1 MKKSLLFGLSLSA
14 LLGFGSLHAQLSLTV
29 FHNNDGESKLTA
41 AGTGALANYGGVARF
56 RSLMDTLR
64 ADATA
69 NGYEYITV
77 SSGDNF
83 LAGPEFNA
91 GLYRTSGPIYDA
103 VVLADVN
110 YDAICL
116 GNHDFDFGPSILERL
131 IGDVKGINPTPFLS
145 ANLSFVNEPGLQAYV
160 NTGDI
165 AKSTIVTRGGQQIGI
180 IGITTPSIANISS
193 PGNTIIDANF
203 VAAVQSEVNF
213 LTGLGIKHIVL
224 ISHLQTIT
232 EELALVPQITGVDIV
247 IAGGG
252 DELLGD
258 ASTPIVPNDGP
269 IDGTYPLIANDMMN
283 NPVYVVTTPGEYKYI
298 GALKVNFDANGVIT
312 SVDTTSGINRVAS
325 TSISGGVPNNAFLQT
340 NVVDSINAYV
350 GGLGAN
356 IIATTQEPLD
366 GLRNSVRSK
375 ETNLGNI
382 VADAMKWQANQVAAS
397 FGVPQAHIGIQNGG
411 GIRNNSVLPVGNVS
425 ELATFSILPFSNFVS
440 MVEGVTPSIFKEMV
454 ENFVSAANP
463 GAGNPG
469 DGRFAQVS
477 GFSFVWDPAKTA
489 LKYNQ
494 VTNAVIV
501 PGNRVWEIRLDDGT
515 YIVKDG
521 FIVPGAPTL
530 NLATNN
536 FSAAGGDQYPTAT
549 LPQTTLGATYQQAL
563 FNYLT
568 DVNGLNGVVTTA
580 DYPAA
585 GVGRIAKYAC
595 VDMGMSVNL
604 VSNFT
609 YKVSWMAQMGA
620 TAYRVEYRALGT
632 ATWTASGTNG
642 TDRNIT
648 LPGVGEY
655 EVRVL
660 AKVGSEFQV
669 GCIEVIN
676 HVCPVS
682 AVLSLQ
688 RPANSCEGQ
697 TAIVRV
703 DRNGGAAP
711 ISVMWSNGA
720 MNVSTINANEGD
732 TVWVSVTDGSGCTV
746 SDTLIVTDAIGGMAA
761 ATGLSVT
768 RTGSQMN
775 LSWMAA
781 PVIPGAVLVGYQTG
795 YRVRNSGNPFVLGTL
810 QPGTSNSINFAAN
823 CNANYEFVVFAI
835 WSVNGVTGP
844 VQSCSVFR
852 GWNGGGVACKNAAG
866 SFAEDNALSVSVYP
880 NPARSEVFVG
890 LNGAAAELSLLDLSG
905 RLVRNASVEGETE
918 ARFDLGGLAAG
929 VYTLRI
935 ESAGQ
940 VAVEKLVIE

>member
-14 LLGFGSLHAQLSLTV
+14 LLGFGSANAQLSLTV

-41 AGTGALANYGGVARF
+41 SGTGALADYGGVARF

-69 NGYEYITV
+69 NGYEFITV
-77 SSGDNF
+77 SSGDNY
-83 LAGPEFNA
+83 LAGSEFNA
-91 GLYRTSGPIYDA
+91 GLYRANGPIYDA

-116 GNHDFDFGPSILERL
+116 GNHDFDFGPSVLERL
-131 IGDVKGINPTPFLS
+131 IGDVKAINPTPFLS
-145 ANLSFVNEPGLQAYV
+145 ANLSFVNEPGLQAFV

-213 LTGLGIKHIVL
+213 LTGLGVKHIVL

-258 ASTPIVPNDGP
+258 ANTPIVPNDGP

-298 GALKVNFDANGVIT
+298 GALKVTFDANGVIT

-325 TSISGGVPNNAFLQT
+325 SAISGGVPNNAFIQQ
-340 NVVDSINAYV
+340 NVVDSVAVYV
-350 GGLGAN
+350 SGLGAN

-397 FGVPQAHIGIQNGG
+397 FGVPQAEIGIQNGG
-411 GIRNNSVLPVGNVS
+411 GIRNNNILPVGNVS
-425 ELATFSILPFSNFVS
+425 ELNTSNILPFPNFVS
-440 MVEGVTPSIFKEMV
+440 MVEGITPAIFKEMV

-477 GFSFVWDPAKTA
+477 GFSFIWDPAKTS
-489 LKYNQ
+489 LKYDQ

-521 FIVPGAPTL
+521 FIVPGAPTV

-536 FSAAGGDQYPTAT
+536 FSAAGGDQYPLGALT
-549 LPQTTLGATYQQAL
+549 QTTLGATYQQAL

-568 DVNGLNGVVTTA
+568 AANGLNGMVTTA

-585 GVGRIAKYAC
+585 GVGRIAKYTC

-604 VSNFT
+604 VSNYT
-609 YKVSWMAQMGA
+609 YKVQWMAQMGA

-632 ATWTASGTNG
+632 PTWIPAGTTG

-648 LPGVGEY
+648 FPGVGEY

-669 GCIEVIN
+669 GCIEVVN

-682 AVLSLQ
+682 VQLDVQ
-688 RPANSCEGQ
+688 RLGNNCSGL
-697 TAIVRV
+697 TTIVRAT
-703 DRNGGAAP
+703 RNGGAAP
-711 ISVMWSNGA
+711 ISVNWSTGA
-720 MNVSTINANEGD
+720 MNTPTIVANEGD
-732 TVWVSVTDGSGCTV
+732 IVWVQVVDGSGCTV
-746 SDTLIVTDAIGGMAA
+746 SDTLTVPFSIGSFAA
-761 ATGLSVT
+761 ATGLTVT
-768 RTGSQMN
+768 RTGTMMN
-775 LSWMAA
+775 LSWNAA
-781 PVIPGAVLVGYQTG
+781 PMVAGDTLVGYQTG
-795 YRVRNSGNPFVLGTL
+795 YRVKNSGNPFVMGSV
-810 QPGTSNSINFAAN
+810 QPGTSNMINFAAN
-823 CNANYEFVVFAI
+823 CNANYEFVVFAVWNI
-835 WSVNGVTGP
+835 NGMTQSA
-844 VQSCSVFR
+844 QSCSAFR
-852 GWNGGGVACKNAAG
+852 GWNGGGVACKNAEG
-866 SFAEDNALSVSVYP
+866 SFAEDRALSVSVYP
-880 NPARSEVFVG
+880 NPARGEVFVG

-905 RLVRNASVEGETE
+905 RLVRIAAVEGETE
-918 ARFDLGGLAAG
+918 ARFDLSGLAAG

-935 ESAGQ
+935 ESEGQ